1 MRALVLALT
10 VALVACQQINLVP
23 EFAPDKTYV
32 YKYEALLL
40 GGLPQEG
47 LARAGI
53 KVNSKVHLSAVTEN
67 TFLMKLMEPVIY
79 EYAGIW
85 PKDPFFPATKLTSAL
100 AAQLQ
105 IPIKFEY
112 ANGVVGKVFAPAGV
126 SPTVLNLHRGI
137 LNILQLNLK
146 KTQNIYE
153 LQEAGAQGVCRTHY
167 VISEDPK
174 ANHITVTKSKDLSHC
189 QERIMKDVGLAYT
202 ERCHECTER
211 IKSLIETAT
220 YNYIMKPAS
229 AGVLIAEATVEEVHQ
244 FSPFNEIHGAAQMEA
259 KQTLAFVEIEKT
271 PVAPIKADYL
281 ARGSLQY
288 EFATEILQTPIHL
301 MKISDAP
308 AQIIEILKH
317 LVANNVD
324 MVHEDAPLK
333 FVQLIQLLRV
343 STLENIEAIWA
354 QFKDKPAYRRWL
366 LDALPSVGTPVIVKF
381 IKEKFLAGE
390 LTLPEFIQALVVA
403 LHMVTADLETMQLT
417 ASLVTHEKIAKVPAL
432 REVVMLGYGSMIARH
447 CVAVPTC
454 SSELLR
460 PIHDIAAEA
469 TSKNDIP
476 EITLALKVLG
486 NAGHP
491 ASLKPIM
498 KLLPGLRTAAT
509 SLPLRVQ
516 VDAILALRN
525 IAKKEPK
532 LVQPVA
538 LQLVLDRALHPEVR
552 MVACIVLFEAKPS
565 VALVSSLAGALKTE
579 TNMHV
584 VSFAYSHIKSLT
596 RITAPDMAAVAG
608 AANVAIKLMSRKLDR
623 LSYRFSRALQLDFY
637 HTSLMVGAAGS
648 AYMINDAATILP
660 RAVVAKARAY
670 LAGAAADV
678 LEIGVRTEGIQ
689 EALLKSPAADEGVDQ
704 ITKIKRT
711 LRALTNWKDL
721 PNNQP
726 LASAYI
732 KLLGQEV
739 AFVKIDKTI
748 IEEAIPIVSG
758 TKSRE
763 MLKAALKALQ
773 EGIAWQYAKPL
784 LAAEV
789 RRILP
794 TAVGLPMEFSLYT
807 AAVAAAS
814 VNVKATI
821 TPPLPEEIETMT
833 LEQLKK
839 TDIQLQAEAR
849 PSIALQTFAVMGVNT
864 ALIQAAVMARGK
876 IRTIAPG
883 KVAARADILKG
894 YYKVEALPV
903 EVPEH
908 IAALSFETLA
918 VVRNIEEPSAER
930 TVPLVSEL
938 AVQKSQT
945 SAEYMSSENS
955 DEVPMRAPAPFDKT
969 LCLAVPYIE
978 IKGCVEVHS
987 HNTAFI
993 RNTPLFY
1000 IIGHHTARVT
1010 VARAEG
1016 PAVERLELEVQV
1028 GPRAAERLLKQISL
1042 IDEETA
1048 EGKAFLLKLKGIL
1061 ETEDKNR
1068 NFSESSSS
1076 SRSSSSRSSS
1086 SSSSRSSSSSS
1097 SSGSRSRV
1105 TKTATIMEAFGK
1117 FHKDRYLAPHGDSK
1131 KVSSGSSGSSFERIQ
1146 KQAKFLGNSGSP
1158 VFAVIARAV
1167 RADHKLLG
1175 YQLAAYFDKPTARV
1189 QIVVSSIAENDNLKI
1204 CVDGA
1209 VLSKHK
1215 MTAKLAWGPECQQ
1228 YAVTAKAEAG
1238 VLGEFPAARLELE
1251 WERLPITVTSYAK
1264 KMSKHIPMA
1273 AFQTGFRLERVTN
1286 SEKEIELTAALP
1298 TQRSLNVIARIPEMT
1313 LSRMGIPLPFTVPI
1327 NPDGSLSIHID
1338 EDILSWIQKHIKEE

>member
-1 MRALVLALT
+1 MRAVVLALT
-10 VALVACQQINLVP
+10 VALVVP
-23 EFAPDKTYV
+23 EFTPGKTYV
-32 YKYEALLL
+32 YNYEALLL
-40 GGLPQEG
+40 GGLPHEG

-67 TFLMKLMEPVIY
+67 TFLMKLMDPLIY
-79 EYAGIW
+79 EYAGIG
-85 PKDPFFPATKLTSAL
+85 PKDPFVPATKLTSAL

-202 ERCHECTER
+202 ERCAECTER

-229 AGVLIAEATVEEVHQ
+229 AGVLITEATVEEVHQ

-271 PVAPIKADYL
+271 LVVPIKADYL

-308 AQIIEILKH
+308 AQIIEVLKH
-317 LVANNVD
+317 LVANNVA

-366 LDALPSVGTPVIVKF
+366 LDALPSVGTPVIIKF

-403 LHMVTADLETMQLT
+403 LQMVTADLDTIQLT
-417 ASLVTHEKIAKVPAL
+417 ASLAMHEKIAKMPAL

-454 SSELLR
+454 SAELLR
-460 PIHDIAAEA
+460 PIHEIAAEA
-469 TSKNDIP
+469 TSKNDIR

-498 KLLPGLRTAAT
+498 KLLPGLRTAAS

-552 MVACIVLFEAKPS
+552 MVACIVLFESKPS

-623 LSYRFSRALQLDFY
+623 LSFRFSRALQLDYY
-637 HTSLMVGAAGS
+637 HTPLMIGAAGS

-689 EALLKSPAADEGVDQ
+689 EALLKSPAADESVDR

-711 LRALTNWKDL
+711 LRALANWKDL
-721 PNNQP
+721 PNDQP
-726 LASAYI
+726 LASVYI
-732 KLLGQEV
+732 KFLGQEV

-748 IEEAIPIVSG
+748 IEEAIPIVTG
-758 TKSRE
+758 PKPRE
-763 MLKAALKALQ
+763 LLKAALKALQ

-794 TAVGLPMEFSLYT
+794 TAVGVPMELSLYT

-839 TDIQLQAEAR
+839 TDVQLQAEAR

-876 IRTIAPG
+876 IRTIAPV

-894 YYKVEALPV
+894 NYKVEALPV

-908 IAALSFETLA
+908 IATLSFETLA
-918 VVRNIEEPSAER
+918 VVRNIEEPTAER
-930 TVPLVSEL
+930 TVPLVPEL
-938 AVQKSQT
+938 AVQNSQT
-945 SAEYMSSENS
+945 HSDYLSSENQ
-955 DEVPMRAPAPFDKT
+955 DEVPVRAPAPFDKT

-978 IKGCVEVHS
+978 IKGCVELHS
-987 HNTAFI
+987 HNAAFI
-993 RNTPLFY
+993 RNDPLYY
-1000 IIGHHTARVT
+1000 IIGQHSARAT

-1042 IDEETA
+1042 IDEETP
-1048 EGKAFLLKLKGIL
+1048 EGKAFLLKLKEIL

-1068 NFSESSSS
+1068 PECHVVTTGNNF
-1076 SRSSSSRSSS
+1076 
-1086 SSSSRSSSSSS
+1086 
-1097 SSGSRSRV
+1097 
-1105 TKTATIMEAFGK
+1105 
-1117 FHKDRYLAPHGDSK
+1117 YLAPHGASK
-1131 KVSSGSSGSSFERIQ
+1131 KVSSGSSASSFERIQ
-1146 KQAKFLGNSGSP
+1146 KQAKFLGNAVPP

-1167 RADHKLLG
+1167 RVDHKLLG

-1209 VLSKHK
+1209 LLSKHK
-1215 MTAKLAWGPECQQ
+1215 VTAKLAWGPECQQ

-1251 WERLPITVTSYAK
+1251 WERLPITVTTYAK
-1264 KMSKHIPMA
+1264 KMSKHIYMA
-1273 AFQTGFRLERVTN
+1273 AFQAGFRLERVMN
-1286 SEKEIELTAALP
+1286 SEKEIELTLALP
-1298 TQRSLNVIARIPEMT
+1298 NQRSLNVIFRIPEMT
-1313 LSRMGIPLPFTVPI
+1313 LSRMGIHLPYAIPI
-1327 NPDGSLSIHID
+1327 NPDGSLSIQID
-1338 EDILSWIQKHIKEE
+1338 EDILSWIQRHIKEE

>member
-1 MRALVLALT
+1 MRAVVLALT

-53 KVNSKVHLSAVTEN
+53 KVSSKVHISAMTEN
-67 TFLMKLMEPVIY
+67 TFMMKLMDPLLH

-85 PKDPFFPATKLTSAL
+85 PKDPFVPATKLTSAL

-112 ANGVVGKVFAPAGV
+112 VNGVVGKVFAPAGV

-137 LNILQLNLK
+137 LNIIQLNLK

-153 LQEAGAQGVCRTHY
+153 LQEDGVQGVCRTHY
-167 VISEDPK
+167 VINEDTK
-174 ANHITVTKSKDLSHC
+174 ANHIIVTKSKDLNHC
-189 QERIMKDVGLAYT
+189 QERVMKDVGLAYT
-202 ERCHECTER
+202 ERCTECTKR
-211 IKSLIETAT
+211 VKSLIETAS
-220 YNYIMKPAS
+220 YNYIMKPSA

-259 KQTLAFVEIEKT
+259 KQTLTFVEIEKT
-271 PVAPIKADYL
+271 PVVPVKADYL

-288 EFATEILQTPIHL
+288 EFSTEILQTPIQL

-308 AQIIEILKH
+308 AQITEVLKH
-317 LVANNVD
+317 LVENNVA
-324 MVHEDAPLK
+324 MVHDDAPHK
-333 FVQLIQLLRV
+333 FLELIQLLRAA
-343 STLENIEAIWA
+343 TLENIEAIWA
-354 QFKDKPAYRRWL
+354 QFKDKPVYRRWL
-366 LDALPSVGTPVIVKF
+366 LDALPAVGTPVIVKF

-390 LTLPEFIQALVVA
+390 LTIHEFIQALVVA
-403 LHMVTADLETMQLT
+403 LQMVTADLDTIQLT
-417 ASLVTHEKIAKVPAL
+417 ASLAMHEKIATIPAL
-432 REVVMLGYGSMIARH
+432 REVVMLGYGSMIAKH
-447 CVAVPTC
+447 CIAVPTC
-454 SSELLR
+454 PSELLK
-460 PIHDIAAEA
+460 PIHDIATEA
-469 TSKNDIP
+469 ISKNDIP

-491 ASLKPIM
+491 ASLKTIM

-509 SLPLRVQ
+509 SLPLKVQ

-525 IAKKEPK
+525 IAKKEHK

-565 VALVSSLAGALKTE
+565 VALVSNLAGALKTE

-584 VSFAYSHIKSLT
+584 ASFAYSHMKSLT
-596 RITAPDMAAVAG
+596 RITAPDMASVAG

-623 LSYRFSRALQLDFY
+623 LSFRFSRAIQLDFY
-637 HTSLMVGAAGS
+637 HTPLMIGAAGS

-689 EALLKSPAADEGVDQ
+689 EVLLKSPAADESVDR
-704 ITKIKRT
+704 ITRIKRT
-711 LRALTNWKDL
+711 LRALTNWKDF
-721 PNNQP
+721 PTNQP
-726 LASAYI
+726 LASAYV

-739 AFVKIDKTI
+739 AYFNIDKTI
-748 IEEAIPIVSG
+748 IEEAIQMATGP
-758 TKSRE
+758 KPRE
-763 MLKAALKALQ
+763 QLKHALKALQ
-773 EGIAWQYAKPL
+773 EGVAFQYAKPL
-784 LAAEV
+784 LASEV

-794 TAVGLPMEFSLYT
+794 TAVGVPMELSLYT

-814 VNVKATI
+814 LNVKATI
-821 TPPLPEEIETMT
+821 TPPLPEAIETMT
-833 LEQLKK
+833 LDQLKK
-839 TDIQLQAEAR
+839 TDVQLQAEAR
-849 PSIALQTFAVMGVNT
+849 PSVALQTFAVMGVNT

-876 IRTIAPG
+876 VRTIVPG
-883 KVAARADILKG
+883 KVVARADILKG
-894 YYKVEALPV
+894 NYKVEALPV
-903 EVPEH
+903 DLPEH
-908 IAALSFETLA
+908 IADVSFETLA
-918 VVRNIEEPSAER
+918 VVRNIEEPNAER
-930 TVPLVSEL
+930 IVPLVPES
-938 AVQKSQT
+938 AMQNTQT
-945 SAEYMSSENS
+945 PADYLSSETP
-955 DEVPMRAPAPFDKT
+955 DETPVRAAAPFHKT

-987 HNTAFI
+987 RNAAFI
-993 RNTPLFY
+993 RNSPLFY
-1000 IIGHHTARVT
+1000 IIGQHSARAALT
-1010 VARAEG
+1010 RAEG

-1042 IDEETA
+1042 IDEETP
-1048 EGKAFLLKLKGIL
+1048 EGKAFLLKLREIL
-1061 ETEDKNR
+1061 ETEDKNASVS
-1068 NFSESSSS
+1068 SESSSS
-1076 SRSSSSRSSS
+1076 SRRSRR
-1086 SSSSRSSSSSS
+1086 SRSSSSSS
-1097 SSGSRSRV
+1097 SSSSSMSNSRRS
-1105 TKTATIMEAFGK
+1105 KTAMIMEPFKK
-1117 FHKDRYLAPHGDSK
+1117 FHKDRFMAPHGASK
-1131 KVSSGSSGSSFERIQ
+1131 AVSSGSTASSFEALQ
-1146 KQAKFLGNSGSP
+1146 KQAIFLGSALPP

-1167 RADHKLLG
+1167 RVDHKLLG

-1189 QIVVSSIAENDNLKI
+1189 QLVVSSIAENDNMKI
-1204 CVDGA
+1204 CADGA
-1209 VLSKHK
+1209 LLSKHK
-1215 MTAKLAWGPECQQ
+1215 VTAKVAWGQECQQ

-1251 WERLPITVTSYAK
+1251 WERLPIIVTTYAK
-1264 KMSKHIPMA
+1264 KLSKHIPMA
-1273 AFQTGFRLERVTN
+1273 AYQTGFSLERASN

-1298 TQRSLNVIARIPEMT
+1298 SQRSLNVIARIPEMT
-1313 LSRMGIPLPFTVPI
+1313 LSRMNIRLPVAVPI
-1327 NPDGSLSIHID
+1327 NPDGTLSIHID
-1338 EDILSWIQKHIKEE
+1338 EDILSWIQKHFKEE